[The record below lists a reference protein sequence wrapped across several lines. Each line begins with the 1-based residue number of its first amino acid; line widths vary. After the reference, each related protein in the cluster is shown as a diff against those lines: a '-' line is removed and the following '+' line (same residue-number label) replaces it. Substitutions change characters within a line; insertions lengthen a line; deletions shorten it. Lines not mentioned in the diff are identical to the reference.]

1 MLDQRA
7 CCWLMSI
14 LTIVDLP
21 LLPDVSAAMMSLLR
35 SLCMWRAKVDGP
47 YDPSLPGIT
56 VLVTIL
62 GVYFKQLP
70 PREWEDWVEDGE
82 EGWGEEEEDG
92 EEEEKE
98 EGGEREG
105 AVP

>member
-1 MLDQRA
+1 MGL
-7 CCWLMSI
+7 

-35 SLCMWRAKVDGP
+35 SMCLWRSRVEGP

-62 GVYFKQLP
+62 GVYFEQMP
-70 PREWEDWVEDGE
+70 PGEWEDWGGEGE
-82 EGWGEEEEDG
+82 EGWEEEG
-92 EEEEKE
+92 EGEGEEKE
-98 EGGEREG
+98 S
-105 AVP
+105 